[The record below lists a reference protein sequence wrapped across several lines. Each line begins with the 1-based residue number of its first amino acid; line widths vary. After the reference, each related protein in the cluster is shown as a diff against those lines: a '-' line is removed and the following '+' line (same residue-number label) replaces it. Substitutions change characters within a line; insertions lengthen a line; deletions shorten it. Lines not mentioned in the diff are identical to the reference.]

1 VINILALEERV
12 HHEYK
17 RRYFAWLLAGALV
30 ALLSEHRYTD
40 LTIQDILDC
49 ADIGRTTFYRH
60 YWDKDDLLASEMER
74 VIDVLSRQTNMST
87 QDLVL
92 PLPSF
97 GIFQHV
103 QEQHALYHV
112 LVRGQA
118 IDVVLM
124 TIKTRLREQVEQHWH
139 QILAKPI
146 DDLSV
151 RVTAQSVVGTF
162 VTLLQWWMENDMP
175 LSPAQMDAYFRQLT
189 LPGVQAV
196 LQIKEETT

>member
-1 VINILALEERV
+1 MKTVK
-12 HHEYK
+12 HD
-17 RRYFAWLLAGALV
+17 RRSRRTHRLLAEAFV
-30 ALLSEHRYTD
+30 ALLSEHRYSE
-40 LTIQDILDC
+40 LTVQDILDR

-74 VIDVLSRQTNMST
+74 VIDVLSRHANTST
-87 QDLVL
+87 HERVL
-92 PLPSF
+92 SLPSF

-103 QEQHALYHV
+103 QEQHALYRA

-118 IDVVLM
+118 IDLVLT
-124 TIKTRLREQVEQHWH
+124 TIQTRLREQVEQHWR

-151 RVTAQSVVGTF
+151 QVTAQSVVGTF

-175 LSPAQMDAYFRQLT
+175 LSPAQMDAYFHQLT

-196 LQIKEETT
+196 LQIKEEAM

>member
-1 VINILALEERV
+1 MKMGKLD
-12 HHEYK
+12 
-17 RRYFAWLLAGALV
+17 RRSQRTHRLLAGALV
-30 ALLSEHRYTD
+30 ALLREQHYAE
-40 LTIQDILDC
+40 LTVQNILDR
-49 ADIGRTTFYRH
+49 ADIGRTTFYHH

-74 VIDVLSRQTNMST
+74 VLDVLSCQINADTL
-87 QDLVL
+87 DHVV

-97 GIFQHV
+97 GIFQHL
-103 QEQHALYHV
+103 QEQRALYHA

-118 IDVVLM
+118 IHVVL
-124 TIKTRLREQVEQHWH
+124 TTVKTRLREQIEQYWC

-175 LSPAQMDAYFRQLT
+175 LSPAQMDSYFHQLT
-189 LPGVQAV
+189 VPGVQAV
-196 LQIKEETT
+196 LQLKEEAT

>member
-1 VINILALEERV
+1 MKTVK
-12 HHEYK
+12 HD
-17 RRYFAWLLAGALV
+17 RRSRRTHRLLAGAFV
-30 ALLSEHRYTD
+30 ALLSEHRYSE
-40 LTIQDILDC
+40 LTVQDILDR

-74 VIDVLSRQTNMST
+74 VIDVLSRQANTST
-87 QDLVL
+87 HDRVL

-103 QEQHALYHV
+103 QEQHALYRV

-118 IDVVLM
+118 IDVVLT
-124 TIKTRLREQVEQHWH
+124 TIKTHLREQVEQHWH

-175 LSPAQMDAYFRQLT
+175 LSPAQMDAYFHQLT

-196 LQIKEETT
+196 LQIKEEAM